1 MPEKSRVLFDRK
13 KLIKLMIPLL
23 GEQFLAISLGLF
35 DSVMVASCGE
45 AAVSGVSLVDAI
57 SVLVIQVLSALA
69 TGGAVICSRY
79 IGQDHK
85 NHAKRAAGQLMFVLL
100 SSSLGLMILI
110 LLSYKFLLRLIF
122 GAIEPDV
129 MSCAV
134 TYFWISAL
142 SYPALGIYNAAA
154 ALFRSQGNSRVSL
167 FASLVMNV
175 FNLGGNALLIFVF
188 HMGVAGAAI
197 ATTASRFI
205 AAFAV
210 LYLLQKKNPV
220 LCLTKQ
226 TLLVPDVKMIKR
238 ILSIG
243 IPSGIE
249 NGMFQIGKLLL
260 SSMISGF
267 GTVAIT
273 ANAVAG
279 NVAGLF
285 NVPGVA
291 VSQAMLVVIGQAIGY
306 GDREQTAHYGKV
318 LHRMGLIAL
327 LGTHTLHLIL
337 LRPILWMYRLSPA
350 TYEETVKLLVSCAL
364 CSMIFWAES
373 FATPNILRA
382 AGKAKFT
389 MIISTFSM
397 WVFRIG
403 SAVILAKYFS
413 LGVLGVWIGM
423 YIDWVFRAAVF
434 FTSYRRG
441 GWINASPDM

>member
-1 MPEKSRVLFDRK
+1 MPENNRVLFDRK
-13 KLIKLMIPLL
+13 RLIRLMIPLL
-23 GEQFLAISLGLF
+23 GEQLLAISLGLF

-45 AAVSGVSLVDAI
+45 AAVSAVSLVDAV
-57 SVLVIQVLSALA
+57 SVLIIQVLSALA
-69 TGGAVICSRY
+69 TGGAVICGRY

-85 NHAKRAAGQLMFVLL
+85 THAKRAAGQLMLVLL
-100 SSSLGLMILI
+100 VISASLMIII
-110 LLSYKFLLRLIF
+110 LFSYRFLLRVIF
-122 GAIEPDV
+122 GNIEADV
-129 MSCAV
+129 MDNAV
-134 TYFWISAL
+134 IYFWISAL
-142 SYPALGIYNAAA
+142 SYPALGVYNAAA
-154 ALFRSQGNSRVSL
+154 ALFRSQGNSRISL
-167 FASLVMNV
+167 LASLIMNV
-175 FNLGGNALLIFVF
+175 FNIGGNALLIFVF
-188 HMGVAGAAI
+188 NMGVTGAAI

-205 AAFAV
+205 AAIAV
-210 LYLLQKKNPV
+210 LILLQTRNPM
-220 LCLTKQ
+220 LSLTFK
-226 TLLVPDVKMIKR
+226 TLFIPEMKMIKR

-243 IPSGIE
+243 IPSGVE
-249 NGMFQIGKLLL
+249 NGMFQIGKLMLQ
-260 SSMISGF
+260 SMISDF

-306 GDREQTAHYGKV
+306 GDREQTRHYGRV
-318 LHRMGLIAL
+318 LHRMGLAAL
-327 LGTHTLHLIL
+327 ICGHTLHLIF
-337 LRPILWMYRLSPA
+337 LRPILSLYHLSPA
-350 TYEETVKLLVSCAL
+350 TYSETTKLLVSCAI

-382 AGKAKFT
+382 AGRPKFT

-403 SAVILAKYFS
+403 SAVLLAKVFG

-434 FTSYRRG
+434 FTSYKRG
-441 GWINASPDM
+441 RWVNTSPDM